1 MNNLIII
8 KFTYQIIT
16 SKHKHEFHQLNSQQS
31 FFTNKHLWV
40 LSRKEIIQRLWEN
53 NSLLTS
59 NLHKAKLM
67 LHFNSNPLNLYHL
80 LVLQVLLSS
89 KPFFSSY
96 SSFSLYLSQKFCE
109 NEQMILSD
117 LIFCNDKGLNRLLTV
132 GLTLYV
138 LMGSKHSLTNYKVS
152 THLRLKVIGS

>member
-1 MNNLIII
+1 
-8 KFTYQIIT
+8 
-16 SKHKHEFHQLNSQQS
+16 
-31 FFTNKHLWV
+31 
-40 LSRKEIIQRLWEN
+40 
-53 NSLLTS
+53 
-59 NLHKAKLM
+59 M

-117 LIFCNDKGLNRLLTV
+117 LIFRNDKGLNMLLTV

-152 THLRLKVIGS
+152 THLRLKVIE